1 MIQRLNYHPT
11 GISLAP
17 RPSKAVSSPVLKM
30 YTVSG
35 TEKKKKI
42 TRVFLDME
50 LWVTF
55 SFCLHILSFPKT
67 YFILQDILVR

>member
-35 TEKKKKI
+35 TEKKKI
-42 TRVFLDME
+42 TKGILRHGLMGDIFFL
-50 LWVTF
+50 F
-55 SFCLHILSFPKT
+55 A
-67 YFILQDILVR
+67 YFKLP

>member
-35 TEKKKKI
+35 TEKKKKDYKGI
-42 TRVFLDME
+42 FRHGIMGDIFFL
-50 LWVTF
+50 F
-55 SFCLHILSFPKT
+55 A
-67 YFILQDILVR
+67 YFKLP